1 MELIVISESKLKI
14 MLSGADMVKYEL
26 TGEALDCAD
35 LRTREAFRHI
45 FDDARDTVGF
55 NTRGERLL
63 VQLYTAKDGGGC
75 EIFVTKLGAEETGV
89 WEGSE
94 VSLESIWDGG
104 SSADRERAL
113 LRRVY
118 ANGEEDGEVLR
129 WCFSFDRLE
138 DLIKACRRLLSAGF
152 AGESRL
158 YIEECPREVWFL
170 ILEPS
175 GDSITGLSRWPTLL
189 TEYGRKAR
197 EIDTELY
204 LSEHGRRLIGQ
215 GAAETLAE
223 L

>member
-26 TGEALDCAD
+26 TGEVLDCAD

-89 WEGSE
+89 WEDGE

-104 SSADRERAL
+104 SSANRERAL
-113 LRRVY
+113 LRQVY
-118 ANGEEDGEVLR
+118 ADREEEVLR
-129 WCFSFDRLE
+129 WCFSFDCLD
-138 DLIKACRRLLSAGF
+138 DLTEACRRLGATGF
-152 AGESRL
+152 SGESRL
-158 YIEECPREVWFL
+158 YIEGDRGTVWFL

-175 GDSITGLSRWPTLL
+175 GDTAAGLFRWPALL
-189 TEYGRKAR
+189 IEYGHKVRGT
-197 EIDTELY
+197 DTELY
-204 LSEHGRRLIGQ
+204 LAEHGRCLIGR
-215 GAAETLAE
+215 GAVETLAG

>member
-35 LRTREAFRHI
+35 LHTREAFRHI

-63 VQLYTAKDGGGC
+63 VQLYTAGDGGGC

-118 ANGEEDGEVLR
+118 ARSEEREVLR
-129 WCFSFDRLE
+129 WCFFFDRLD
-138 DLIKACRRLLSAGF
+138 DLTDACRRLLSAGF
-152 AGESRL
+152 TGESRL
-158 YIEECPREVWFL
+158 YIEEDRETVWFL

-175 GDSITGLSRWPTLL
+175 RDAAERASRWLALL
-189 TEYGRKAR
+189 TEYGKKVR
-197 EIDTELY
+197 ETDTEGY
-204 LSEHGRRLIGQ
+204 LAEHGRRLIGQ
-215 GAAETLAE
+215 GAAETLAG